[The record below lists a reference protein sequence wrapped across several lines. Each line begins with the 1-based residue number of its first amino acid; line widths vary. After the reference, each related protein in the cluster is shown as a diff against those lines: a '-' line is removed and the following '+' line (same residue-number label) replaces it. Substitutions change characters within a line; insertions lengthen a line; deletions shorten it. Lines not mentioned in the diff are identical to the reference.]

1 MEKYLKYKKKYIEL
15 KKKFHFMNET
25 NLFYDLNKKYM
36 KEGFQTITKN
46 ILGTEMVPCCL
57 TPGKITGF
65 YRDGSC
71 SSGADDVGTHVVC
84 AVVDDD
90 FLKFTKSKGNDL
102 ITPFPPS
109 FPGLVAGDKWCLCIL
124 RWLEAYK
131 AGKAPRIIAESTNE
145 LALRYTTKDIL
156 MKFAIY

>member
-1 MEKYLKYKKKYIEL
+1 MEKYLKYKSKYLEL
-15 KKKFHFMNET
+15 KKTFHFMKET

-36 KEGFQTITKN
+36 NEGFQNTHKN
-46 ILGTEMVPCCL
+46 ILGTDMVPCCL
-57 TPGKITGF
+57 KPGKVTGF
-65 YRDGSC
+65 YRDGMC

-84 AVVDDD
+84 AVVDDE

-102 ITPFPPS
+102 STPFPPS

-131 AGKAPRIIAESTNE
+131 AGKAPKIIAESTNE
-145 LALRYTTKDIL
+145 IALGYTTKDIL
-156 MKFAIY
+156 MSYAV

>member
-1 MEKYLKYKKKYIEL
+1 MH
-15 KKKFHFMNET
+15 KFNNTLQFIT
-25 NLFYDLNKKYM
+25 KFF
-36 KEGFQTITKN
+36 KEGFQKITKN

-57 TPGKITGF
+57 TPGKVTGF
-65 YRDGSC
+65 YRDGMC
-71 SSGADDVGTHVVC
+71 SSGTDDVGTHVVC
-84 AVVDDD
+84 AVVDDE

-102 ITPFPPS
+102 STPFPPS

-145 LALRYTTKDIL
+145 
-156 MKFAIY
+156 IYLN